1 MLTQFHK
8 ILIAALGVQ
17 LVLAVIVLTRGDDSA
32 ALKEHPI
39 LAGFDAAKVT
49 QLKVFAKPPATDAA
63 KPDAGKPVELAR
75 HDKDWVLASGFDF
88 PVESKKVDDVLS
100 PIAKLSAAAPIATQA
115 ARHKQLHVA
124 DDDFERK
131 LVISAGGKDV
141 TLFVG
146 GSAGARRTA
155 VRLGGDDRV
164 YAVTGLN
171 AFSIGAEPR
180 LWIDTAYVKIPRDEI
195 AKLVVQRDGKAVEMM
210 KSAPPPPPP
219 AAGGGSAAGSGS
231 GAGSGAGSGS
241 AAPPTPPAAE
251 HWSATI
257 GGEPIALATGESL
270 DEAAFDRLAGEVATL
285 DLSAPGDPKR
295 DASKPTA
302 TITIERKATGT
313 STTAPTVIDV
323 IADGSSYWVHDRS
336 LPRAGLVDKARLDE
350 VLAVDRDKLVK
361 KPPPPEPK
369 AGAGSGSA
377 AGTGFAA
384 PGAPGA
390 GSASPAGK
398 GASPPAGKGGS
409 PPAGKSAAPPPGK
422 T

>member
-1 MLTQFHK
+1 MLTRFHK
-8 ILIAALGVQ
+8 ILIAALAVQ
-17 LVLAVIVLTRGDDSA
+17 LVLAVIVLTRGDDSV

-39 LAGFDAAKVT
+39 LTGFDAAKVT
-49 QLKVFAKPPATDAA
+49 ALKVTGKPAGATDAA
-63 KPDAGKPVELAR
+63 KPDASKPVELTKR
-75 HDKDWVLASGFDF
+75 DKDWILTSGFDF
-88 PVESKKVDDVLS
+88 PVDAKKVDDVLS

-131 LVISAGGKDV
+131 LVISAGGKDI
-141 TLFVG
+141 TLFIG
-146 GSAGARRTA
+146 GPAGARRTA

-180 LWIDTAYVKIPRDEI
+180 QWMDTAYIKIPREDI
-195 AKLVVQRDGKAVEMM
+195 VKLTIQSEGKTVELT
-210 KSAPPPPPP
+210 KAAPPPPP
-219 AAGGGSAAGSGS
+219 AAGSAAGSGS
-231 GAGSGAGSGS
+231 GAGSAAGS
-241 AAPPTPPAAE
+241 AAPPAPPAAE

-270 DEAAFDRLAGEVATL
+270 DEAAFDRLAGEIATL
-285 DLSAPGDPKR
+285 DLSAPADPKR

-302 TITIERKATGT
+302 TITIERKATG
-313 STTAPTVIDV
+313 SSSAPPTVIDV
-323 IADGSSYWVHDRS
+323 IADGASYWVHDRS
-336 LPRAGLVDKARLDE
+336 LPRAGLVDKVRLDE
-350 VLAVDRDKLVK
+350 LIAANRDKLVK

-377 AGTGFAA
+377 AGYAA

-398 GASPPAGKGGS
+398 GAPPAGKG
-409 PPAGKSAAPPPGK
+409 APPPASGW
-422 T
+422 